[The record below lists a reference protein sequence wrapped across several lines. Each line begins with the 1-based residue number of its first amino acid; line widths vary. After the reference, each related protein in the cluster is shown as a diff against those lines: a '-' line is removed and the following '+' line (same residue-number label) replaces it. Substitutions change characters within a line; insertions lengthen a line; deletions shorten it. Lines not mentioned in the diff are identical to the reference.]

1 MISSS
6 SQDESDLKELGLQS
20 DYFVEYPWI
29 GEPEKRVEENSLDDK
44 DPYFNKLGGNPA
56 WITES
61 ELQIMQLPPNAQ
73 CKDLS
78 SLLPQIPK
86 LKCGNCSGKLSL
98 VAQCYVPLGPYDR
111 FLYVFGCN
119 NGACSEKSNAW
130 TCLRVQF
137 KVDSK
142 KVEEQKNKPKSEPS
156 SSGTTSQTKSTTE
169 ATTTGS
175 SSQTTSQTKSTNDW
189 TQSVDDKEL
198 SDLLSG
204 QEAQLK
210 KMQQEKDAKKKQK
223 KKISKVVSEGN
234 LPCFALDIYE
244 EPEMEEEFT
253 EDSHEMKL
261 LKQFQAASEEAKE
274 KNEENAF
281 DSKEAEVF
289 AKKFM
294 SEKIKGVTFKE
305 DKIEDSSKEAG
316 ASSSVDH
323 ATEEQTNETLEDNDE
338 EEQVQE
344 SAVPESDKVSLAFVH
359 FQTVLATCPHQ
370 SIRWQFGGKPL
381 WVSDDA
387 SDMPPKYMQLKK
399 KLLEKKKENEAL
411 KGSKHDSDD
420 EEDDEEQNYN
430 ELEPNP
436 SDYAPKCDKCGAP
449 RVFELEILP
458 TVIYQLQCDKHVKSD
473 VAEGMQ
479 FGCVCVFTCSNPA
492 CDGYTEQERKQL
504 GDSVPKLRYIKEH
517 IHVQRSL

>member
-1 MISSS
+1 MISSAAS
-6 SQDESDLKELGLQS
+6 SSAAQDEAELREFGLQS

-29 GEPEKRVEENSLDDK
+29 GEPEKRIEENSVDDK

-61 ELQIMQLPPNAQ
+61 ELQIMQLPPNTQ

-98 VAQCYVPLGPYDR
+98 VTQCYVPLGTYDR

-119 NGACSEKSNAW
+119 NGACSEKNNAW
-130 TCLRVQF
+130 TCLRTQF
-137 KVDSK
+137 KVDPK
-142 KVEEQKNKPKSEPS
+142 KVEEQKNKPKSETSSLSETPSTTTTDKKETS
-156 SSGTTSQTKSTTE
+156 SS
-169 ATTTGS
+169 
-175 SSQTTSQTKSTNDW
+175 SQTKSTNDW

-210 KMQQEKDAKKKQK
+210 KMQQEKDAKKKKK

-234 LPCFALDIYE
+234 LPCYALDIYE
-244 EPEMEEEFT
+244 EPEMDEEFT

-261 LKQFQAASEEAKE
+261 LKQFQAEAKE
-274 KNEENAF
+274 TGEENAF
-281 DSKEAEVF
+281 DSKEAEAF

-305 DKIEDSSKEAG
+305 DKVVEESSTEAG
-316 ASSSVDH
+316 TSSTSTDEH
-323 ATEEQTNETLEDNDE
+323 NNEALADNDEE

-387 SDMPPKYMQLKK
+387 SDMPPKYMQIKK
-399 KLLEKKKENEAL
+399 NLLEKKKENEAL

-420 EEDDEEQNYN
+420 EEDDDEQNYN

-458 TVIYQLQCDKHVKSD
+458 TTIYQLQCDKHVRSD

-492 CDGYTEQERKQL
+492 CDGYSEQERKQL
-504 GDSVPKLRYIKEH
+504 GDNAPKLRYIKEY